1 MQYTVSQ
8 PATGVATPRQRP
20 SLRLGWLARFA
31 EHKSGLVG
39 LCILLP
45 IVLLAVASPYL
56 PLADPIKPNVIASLH
71 SPSPAHPFGTDKLGR
86 EILSRTIS
94 GLRVSLTV
102 GFFAA
107 GISLCVGIVIGTL
120 AGFMGKAVDAVISAI
135 VDVFLAF
142 PSLLLAIGI
151 IAVFGPGMPQVIAA
165 LATAGTPSAIRLQRA
180 LTLSLK
186 SRTYMDAARMASA
199 PSWWMLVR
207 HVIPNTLAPM
217 VVFASIQAANAI
229 LAEAGLS
236 YLGLGILPPQPSLG
250 NLVSDGRPY
259 LQNAW
264 WISTIPGL
272 AIALVSISL
281 HLLSDGIREHLDP
294 RLGV

>member
-1 MQYTVSQ
+1 V
-8 PATGVATPRQRP
+8 PRQRP
-20 SLRLGWLARFA
+20 SLRLDWLARLA
-31 EHKSGLVG
+31 HNRSSIAGAA
-39 LCILLP
+39 ILLP
-45 IVLLAVASPYL
+45 IVFFAFAAPYL
-56 PLADPIKPNVIASLH
+56 PIADPIKPNILASMQAPSLH
-71 SPSPAHPFGTDKLGR
+71 HPFGTDKLGR
-86 EILSRTIS
+86 EILSRTIT

-102 GFFAA
+102 GFAAA
-107 GISLCVGIVIGTL
+107 GISLAIGVVVGTL
-120 AGFMGKAVDAVISAI
+120 AGFMGKTVDTIVSAI

-142 PSLLLAIGI
+142 PSLLLAISV

-165 LATAGTPSAIRLQRA
+165 LSVAGAPGAIRLQRA

-199 PSWWMLVR
+199 PGWWMLVR
-207 HVIPNTLAPM
+207 HVIPNTVAPM
-217 VVFASIQAANAI
+217 IVFASIHAANAI

-264 WISTIPGL
+264 WISTIPGI
-272 AIALVSISL
+272 AIAVVSVSL
-281 HLLSDGIREHLDP
+281 HLLSDGIREELDP
-294 RLGV
+294 RSRGNA